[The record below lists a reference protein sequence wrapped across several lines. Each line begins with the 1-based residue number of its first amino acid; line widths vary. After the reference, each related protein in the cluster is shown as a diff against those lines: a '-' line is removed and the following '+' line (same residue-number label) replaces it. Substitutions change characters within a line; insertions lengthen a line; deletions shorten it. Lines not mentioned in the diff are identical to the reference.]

1 MAFQMPVY
9 GAGQFTEARLDPIR
23 AQPDAEG
30 FTLPAPVGGWN
41 ARDPIAAMRQ
51 TDAIYLDNWWPTPS
65 SVQVRLGST
74 VVNSVPSTSSFNQV
88 QTLLPY
94 ANPDGTNKLFAATD
108 GGIFDVT

>member
-23 AQPDAEG
+23 AQPDANG

-65 SVQVRLGST
+65 SVSVRLGSSLVNT
-74 VVNSVPSTSSFNQV
+74 VSKASTSNLL
-88 QTLLPY
+88 QTMLPY
-94 ANPDGTNKLFAATD
+94 ASPDGTIKLFAAAD
-108 GGIFDVT
+108 AGIYE